1 MVRKLNKI
9 VDRLKN
15 EFSKTPDLIIKEI
28 NINLFNS
35 IYVIYLETVSG
46 SNKVNDYILKNLVTA
61 KNQIN
66 KKN

>member
-46 SNKVNDYILKNLVTA
+46 SNKVHD
-61 KNQIN
+61 
-66 KKN
+66 